1 MFINIIRRFDLCCE
15 NRLKQDGY
23 SHLMLPSSTLGWEIA
38 FLVSRVAAQLRKL
51 LLRLQPYFIR
61 PYYAGW
67 ILLVK
72 DVLCEPCNHPSH

>member
-1 MFINIIRRFDLCCE
+1 MFINIIRRFDLCYD
-15 NRLKQDGY
+15 NRLKLDGC
-23 SHLMLPSSTLGWEIA
+23 SHLTLPSPTLGWEVA

-67 ILLVK
+67 TSLVK
-72 DVLCEPCNHPSH
+72 DVLCEP